1 MNSYHWEAFQTTQR
15 RGNKATINFIMDNFP
30 ASGSAIYLLA
40 LCVSEKSCTLEHMA
54 YNSGENRDNPKEI
67 TYNRTGRGNVESG
80 C

>member
-1 MNSYHWEAFQTTQR
+1 
-15 RGNKATINFIMDNFP
+15 MDNFP

-40 LCVSEKSCTLEHMA
+40 LCVNEKLCTLEHMA

-67 TYNRTGRGNVESG
+67 TYNQTDRGSVESG